1 MIALLLIG
9 LVLTLQFTPSY
20 TSEVCWITLSH
31 SRVGGVLQPYERMF
45 KVWSTRAIELEVEDF
60 KRTIIDY
67 YLMARDSILRNR
79 LEDASVELAVMMTLM
94 LKAKGVDEDMALRIL
109 DIVRR
114 MDWGRVRLS
123 DSPVGELI
131 DEWLDYTPKSLE
143 DLAYKYASVCLS
155 ILDRMPVDSFVRV
168 LFTPILREMYIA
180 GLVAIVVTC
189 SYFVVKRVKVEAG
202 GVRYEGY
209 R

>member
-1 MIALLLIG
+1 MIPLLLIG

-31 SRVGGVLQPYERMF
+31 SRVGGVLQPYERVF
-45 KVWSTRAIELEVEDF
+45 KVWSTRAIELEVEVY

-79 LEDASVELAVMMTLM
+79 LEDASVELAVMMTLI

-114 MDWGRVRLS
+114 MD
-123 DSPVGELI
+123 
-131 DEWLDYTPKSLE
+131 
-143 DLAYKYASVCLS
+143 
-155 ILDRMPVDSFVRV
+155 
-168 LFTPILREMYIA
+168 
-180 GLVAIVVTC
+180 
-189 SYFVVKRVKVEAG
+189 
-202 GVRYEGY
+202 
-209 R
+209 